1 MKAQLQVKK
10 NSALLHSGVY
20 DIDNADDFGKACA
33 DVWFALR
40 ERQLNNESSIGALME
55 HLDRGVFESAG
66 GRADCCQFDRIA
78 VTRSELQ
85 NSSKGPTLDRKGAS
99 IGHNDVLTILMPE
112 DKEQSRDF
120 GFARI

>member
-1 MKAQLQVKK
+1 MKAQLQVTK
-10 NSALLHSGVY
+10 NGALLHSGVY

-85 NSSKGPTLDRKGAS
+85 NGSKEPTLDRKDPS
-99 IGHNDVLTILMPE
+99 IEHNDVLTNLMPGR
-112 DKEQSRDF
+112 QRTVS
-120 GFARI
+120 FA

>member
-1 MKAQLQVKK
+1 MKAQLQVTK

-55 HLDRGVFESAG
+55 HLDRGVFDLLAARRLLSVRSDSRYAIRTSKRQQGANAG
-66 GRADCCQFDRIA
+66 SEGSFDR
-78 VTRSELQ
+78 T
-85 NSSKGPTLDRKGAS
+85 
-99 IGHNDVLTILMPE
+99 
-112 DKEQSRDF
+112 
-120 GFARI
+120 

>member
-20 DIDNADDFGKACA
+20 DINNADDFGKARA

-55 HLDRGVFESAG
+55 HLDRGVFDLLAG
-66 GRADCCQFDRIA
+66 AQI
-78 VTRSELQ
+78 VVS
-85 NSSKGPTLDRKGAS
+85 S
-99 IGHNDVLTILMPE
+99 IG
-112 DKEQSRDF
+112 
-120 GFARI
+120 